1 LTIELVGSAEV
12 VDDFGNGFS
21 SPGVAL
27 VVRQLEVLDSG
38 AVFIF
43 AFGGS

>member
-1 LTIELVGSAEV
+1 LTIELVGPAEV
-12 VDDFGNGFS
+12 VDDFGNGFAGL
-21 SPGVAL
+21 GVAL